1 MRLREKTHQ
10 RFGLIKEIQVDDP
23 QQRSEKA
30 RFGFYKYFCLDREFN
45 LLLFAGLFAGI
56 GAGINASIFNNY
68 LSDIFKLSEDIRGF
82 LEVPR
87 EAPGFFIMVIL
98 AALSFLGD
106 VRIAMLG
113 MAAAGLG
120 MLGLGLLS
128 PSFALMIIWL
138 MMYSLG
144 THMIMPVTPSIGMS
158 LSNQESYG
166 ARLGTVSAFSL
177 SGSII
182 AYVYIFLGFNFMH
195 MTYQTA
201 FITGTVFY
209 VFAAFAMGL
218 MKKGGPEVRKVKFVF
233 RKRYSLYY
241 VLAVVSG
248 ARNQIFLTFAPW
260 VLIKVFGV
268 MPQMFAILGM
278 VVALVSIGTRKLIG
292 KLIDSRGERFVLTVE
307 AILLFAICLGYAFS
321 DRIFS
326 TGVAVV
332 IIAGCYV
339 IDNSMSAVE
348 MARSTYVRKIAV
360 DLADVTPTLSTG
372 VSLQHIASMV
382 IPVFGGLLWL
392 AVGYQAVFMA
402 AAVIAFLNLVLSRK
416 IRITMEPSAS
426 ALE

>member
-1 MRLREKTHQ
+1 MRLRTSFHME
-10 RFGLIKEIQVDDP
+10 RD
-23 QQRSEKA
+23 
-30 RFGFYKYFCLDREFN
+30 FN
-45 LLLFAGLFAGI
+45 LFLLAGLFSGI
-56 GAGINASIFNNY
+56 GAGINTSIFNNY
-68 LSDIFKLSEDIRGF
+68 LSDIFKLSENVRGF

-87 EAPGFFIMVIL
+87 EAPGFFIMLIL
-98 AALSFLGD
+98 AALSFFGD

-120 MLGLGLLS
+120 MLGLGMLS
-128 PSFALMIIWL
+128 PTFALMIIWM

-144 THMIMPVTPSIGMS
+144 THMVMPVTPSIGMS
-158 LSNQESYG
+158 LSNQESFG
-166 ARLGTVSAFSL
+166 ARLGTVSAFGL

-182 AYVYIFLGFNFMH
+182 AYVYIFLGFNFLH

-209 VFAAFAMGL
+209 VFAAFAVGM
-218 MKKGGPEVRKVKFVF
+218 MKKSGPEIRKVKFVF

-241 VLAVVSG
+241 VLAVISG

-260 VLIKVFGV
+260 VLIKVFDV
-268 MPQMFAILGM
+268 KPQMFAILGI
-278 VVALVSIGTRKLIG
+278 VVALISIGTRKLIG
-292 KLIDSRGERFVLTVE
+292 KLIDSRGERFVLTLE

-321 DRIFS
+321 GRIFS
-326 TGVAVV
+326 ASVAVV

-382 IPVFGGLLWL
+382 IPIFGGLLWL
-392 AVGYQAVFMA
+392 HVGYQAVFMA
-402 AAVIAFLNLVLSRK
+402 AAVIAFLNLVLSRRIK
-416 IRITMEPSAS
+416 IMP
-426 ALE
+426 

>member
-1 MRLREKTHQ
+1 MKLHTNFHIER
-10 RFGLIKEIQVDDP
+10 D
-23 QQRSEKA
+23 
-30 RFGFYKYFCLDREFN
+30 FN
-45 LLLFAGLFAGI
+45 LFLLAGLFSGI
-56 GAGINASIFNNY
+56 GAGINTSIFNNY
-68 LSDIFKLSEDIRGF
+68 LSDIFRLSEDTRGF

-87 EAPGFFIMVIL
+87 EAPGFFIMLTL

-120 MLGLGLLS
+120 MLGLGMLS
-128 PSFALMIIWL
+128 PTFALMIIWM

-144 THMIMPVTPSIGMS
+144 THMVMPVTPSIGMS
-158 LSNQESYG
+158 LSNQESFG
-166 ARLGTVSAFSL
+166 ARLGTVSAFGL

-182 AYVYIFLGFNFMH
+182 AYIYIFLGFNFMH

-201 FITGTVFY
+201 FVTGTIFY
-209 VFAAFAMGL
+209 VFAAFSVGM
-218 MKKGGPEVRKVKFVF
+218 MKKSGPEVRKVKFVF

-241 VLAVVSG
+241 VLAVISG

-268 MPQMFAILGM
+268 KPQMFAVLGM
-278 VVALVSIGTRKLIG
+278 VVALISIGTRKVIG
-292 KLIDSRGERFVLTVE
+292 KLIDSRGERFVLTLE
-307 AILLFAICLGYAFS
+307 AVLLFAICLGYAFS

-326 TGVAVV
+326 ASVAVV

-360 DLADVTPTLSTG
+360 DLTDVTPTLSTG

-382 IPVFGGLLWL
+382 IPIFGGLLWL
-392 AVGYQAVFMA
+392 HVGYQSVFMA
-402 AAVIAFLNLVLSRK
+402 AAVIAFLNLVLSRRIK
-416 IRITMEPSAS
+416 IMS
-426 ALE
+426 

>member
-1 MRLREKTHQ
+1 MRAGIPMRLHKNFHIER
-10 RFGLIKEIQVDDP
+10 D
-23 QQRSEKA
+23 
-30 RFGFYKYFCLDREFN
+30 FN
-45 LLLFAGLFAGI
+45 LFLLAGLFSGI
-56 GAGINASIFNNY
+56 GAGINTSIFNNY
-68 LSDIFKLSEDIRGF
+68 LSDIFKLSEDVRGF

-87 EAPGFFIMVIL
+87 ETPGFLIMVIL

-128 PSFALMIIWL
+128 PTFAVMIIWM

-144 THMIMPVTPSIGMS
+144 THMVMPVTPSIGMS
-158 LSNQESYG
+158 LSNQEAFG
-166 ARLGTVSAFSL
+166 ARLGTISAFGL

-182 AYVYIFLGFNFMH
+182 AYVYIFLGFNFLH

-201 FITGTVFY
+201 FVTGTVFY
-209 VFAAFAMGL
+209 LFAAFAVGM
-218 MKKGGPEVRKVKFVF
+218 MKKGGPETRKVKFVF
-233 RKRYSLYY
+233 RKRYTLYY
-241 VLAVVSG
+241 VLAVISG

-260 VLIKVFGV
+260 VLIKVFDV
-268 MPQMFAILGM
+268 KPQMFAILGM
-278 VVALVSIGTRKLIG
+278 VVALISIGTRKLIG
-292 KLIDSRGERFVLTVE
+292 KLIDSRGERFVLTIE
-307 AILLFAICLGYAFS
+307 AVLLFAICLGYAFS

-326 TGVAVV
+326 AGIAVV

-382 IPVFGGLLWL
+382 IPIFGGLLWMHI
-392 AVGYQAVFMA
+392 GYQAVFMA

-416 IRITMEPSAS
+416 IKITPAEWGNS
-426 ALE
+426 E

>member
-1 MRLREKTHQ
+1 MRLHTNFHLER
-10 RFGLIKEIQVDDP
+10 D
-23 QQRSEKA
+23 
-30 RFGFYKYFCLDREFN
+30 FN
-45 LLLFAGLFAGI
+45 LFLLAGLFSGI

-87 EAPGFFIMVIL
+87 EAPGLFIMLIL

-113 MAAAGLG
+113 MAAAGIG
-120 MLGLGLLS
+120 MLGLGMLS
-128 PSFALMIIWL
+128 PTFALMIIWM

-144 THMIMPVTPSIGMS
+144 THMVMPVSPSIGMS
-158 LSNQESYG
+158 LSNQESFG

-177 SGSII
+177 SGSIL
-182 AYVYIFLGFNFMH
+182 AYVYIFVGFNFMH
-195 MTYQTA
+195 MTYQIA
-201 FITGTVFY
+201 FVTGTVFY
-209 VFAAFAMGL
+209 VSAAFAVGM
-218 MKKGGPEVRKVKFVF
+218 MKKGSPEVRKVRFVF
-233 RKRYSLYY
+233 RKRYSLFYI
-241 VLAVVSG
+241 LAVISG

-260 VLIKVFGV
+260 VLIKVFDV
-268 MPQMFAILGM
+268 KPQIFAILGI
-278 VVALVSIGTRKLIG
+278 VVAVISIGTRKLIG
-292 KLIDSRGERFVLTVE
+292 NLIDSRGERFVLTFE
-307 AILLFAICLGYAFS
+307 AVLLFAICLGYAFS

-326 TGVAVV
+326 AGVAVV

-382 IPVFGGLLWL
+382 IPIFGGLLWL
-392 AVGYQAVFMA
+392 KVGYQAVFMA
-402 AAVIAFLNLVLSRK
+402 AAVIAFLNLVLSRRIK
-416 IRITMEPSAS
+416 IE
-426 ALE
+426 L

>member
-1 MRLREKTHQ
+1 MRLRTNFHTE
-10 RFGLIKEIQVDDP
+10 RD
-23 QQRSEKA
+23 
-30 RFGFYKYFCLDREFN
+30 FN
-45 LLLFAGLFAGI
+45 LFLLAGLFSGI
-56 GAGINASIFNNY
+56 GAGINVSIFNNY
-68 LSDIFKLSEDIRGF
+68 LSDVFKLSEDIRGF

-87 EAPGFFIMVIL
+87 EAPGFFIMLIL

-106 VRIAMLG
+106 VRIAILG

-120 MLGLGLLS
+120 MLGLGMLS
-128 PSFALMIIWL
+128 PTFALMIIWM

-144 THMIMPVTPSIGMS
+144 THMVMPVTPSIGMS
-158 LSNQESYG
+158 LSNQESFG

-182 AYVYIFLGFNFMH
+182 AYVYIFIGFNFMH

-201 FITGTVFY
+201 FVSGTVAY
-209 VFAAFAMGL
+209 VFAAFAVGM

-241 VLAVVSG
+241 VLAVISG

-260 VLIKVFGV
+260 VLIKVFDV
-268 MPQMFAILGM
+268 KPQMFAILGM
-278 VVALVSIGTRKLIG
+278 VVALISIGTRKLIG
-292 KLIDSRGERFVLTVE
+292 KLIDNRGERFVLTFE

-326 TGVAVV
+326 ASVAVI

-382 IPVFGGLLWL
+382 IPIFGGLLWME
-392 AVGYQAVFMA
+392 VGYQAVFMA
-402 AAVIAFLNLVLSRK
+402 AAVIAFLNLVLSRRIK
-416 IRITMEPSAS
+416 IAPQ
-426 ALE
+426 

>member
-1 MRLREKTHQ
+1 MSLHKRDQKSDLTEVIQIEVPEQH
-10 RFGLIKEIQVDDP
+10 IKKSPFEFFRNFQ
-23 QQRSEKA
+23 SE
-30 RFGFYKYFCLDREFN
+30 RNFN
-45 LLLFAGLFAGI
+45 FFLLAGLFAGI
-56 GAGINASIFNNY
+56 GGGINTSIFNNY
-68 LSDIFKLSEDIRGF
+68 LNDIFKLSENARGF

-87 EAPGFFIMVIL
+87 EAPGLFIMVIL

-120 MLGLGLLS
+120 MLGLGILS
-128 PSFALMIIWL
+128 PSFALMIIWM

-144 THMIMPVTPSIGMS
+144 THMVMPVTPSIGMS
-158 LSNQESYG
+158 LSNQESFG
-166 ARLGTVSAFSL
+166 SRLGTVSAFSL
-177 SGSII
+177 SGSIV
-182 AYVYIFLGFNFMH
+182 AYVYIFLGFNFIH

-209 VFAAFAMGL
+209 IFAAFSMGL
-218 MKKGGPEVRKVKFVF
+218 MKRGASETRKVKFIF
-233 RKRYSLYY
+233 RKRYTLYY
-241 VLAVVSG
+241 ILSVVSG
-248 ARNQIFLTFAPW
+248 ARNQIFMTFAPW

-268 MPQMFAILGM
+268 KPQLFAILGM

-307 AILLFAICLGYAFS
+307 AVLLFAICLGYAFS
-321 DRIFS
+321 ARIFS
-326 TGVAVV
+326 FGVAAV

-360 DLADVTPTLSTG
+360 DLSDVTPTLSTG
-372 VSLQHIASMV
+372 VSLQHIASMI
-382 IPVFGGLLWL
+382 IPVFGGLLWA
-392 AVGYQAVFMA
+392 AVGYQAVFIA

-416 IRITMEPSAS
+416 ITIGV
-426 ALE
+426 